1 MGTYGKHGPWEHDV
15 SPDTGYT
22 PTWPLKWETCGFTTL
37 DFRVPFSG
45 QTH

>member
-22 PTWPLKWETCGFTTL
+22 PTWPLKWETCGFNTL